1 MFSKR
6 PKGLFQ
12 SFTVRL
18 SLWYAAIFTL
28 SAGVLFSLL
37 YVLLAA
43 ALDRNDREIIETRLR
58 AYAAVYDNGGLAALQ
73 EFVERGRETDKSRS
87 FFVRV
92 AGLTGT
98 VLLMNVPDNW
108 VQFDAAALQ
117 PGGDLSHLVWL
128 RIPRDEES
136 DLTIASLRLPD
147 NSILEVGRSTRNRE
161 SVLQPFRRNF
171 VAVMA
176 PTLLLGV
183 LGGALFAHRATKP
196 VREVV
201 ATARAIIDTGDFS
214 ARVSTTKD
222 RTELEDLAQLFNR
235 VLDKNQALIQGMRQA
250 LDNVA
255 HDLRTPLTRLRGAAE
270 VAVQQTPDSAARE
283 ALADC
288 VEESDHVLTMLT
300 ALMDI
305 TEAESGVMHLHR
317 TATPINELLSGVI
330 DLYQIVAEEKHI
342 SIATDFTTPCEALVD
357 AVRMRQVFANLLDNA
372 LKYSADGGSVKLSC
386 ATAGATIAVRVSD
399 TGIGISPAEQ
409 PLIWN
414 RMYRGDKS
422 RTQRG
427 LGLGLSLVKAIVEA
441 HHGEV
446 SVDSE
451 PGRGAAFTVVLP
463 AS

>member
-1 MFSKR
+1 MFSKFPKR
-6 PKGLFQ
+6 PFRR
-12 SFTVRL
+12 FTVRL

-28 SAGVLFSLL
+28 SAAVLFSLL

-43 ALDRNDREIIETRLR
+43 ALERNDHEMIESRLR

-73 EFVERGRETDKSRS
+73 DFVERGREAEKNRS
-87 FFVRV
+87 FFVRI

-98 VLLMNVPDNW
+98 VLLMNVPDDW

-117 PGGDLSHLVWL
+117 SGGDLSHLVWL

-171 VAVMA
+171 VAVMT

-196 VREVV
+196 VRDVV

-222 RTELEDLAQLFNR
+222 RTELEDLAQQFNR

-270 VAVQQTPDSAARE
+270 LAVQQTPDSPARE

-288 VEESDHVLTMLT
+288 VEEADQVLTMLT

-305 TEAESGVMHLHR
+305 TEAESGVMILHR
-317 TATPINELLSGVI
+317 TPTPINELLAAVS
-330 DLYQIVAEEKHI
+330 DLYQMVAEEKRI
-342 SIATDFTTPCEALVD
+342 SVAIDFMTPCEASVD
-357 AVRMRQVFANLLDNA
+357 SVRMRQVFANLLDNA
-372 LKYSADGGSVKLSC
+372 LKYTPDGGSVKLSC
-386 ATAGATIAVRVSD
+386 AAAGATVAVRVSD
-399 TGIGISPAEQ
+399 SGIGISAEEQ

-422 RTQRG
+422 RSQRG

-441 HHGEV
+441 HHGRV

-451 PGRGAAFTVVLP
+451 PGRGAAFTVVIP
-463 AS
+463 KS

>member
-1 MFSKR
+1 
-6 PKGLFQ
+6 
-12 SFTVRL
+12 
-18 SLWYAAIFTL
+18 
-28 SAGVLFSLL
+28 
-37 YVLLAA
+37 
-43 ALDRNDREIIETRLR
+43 
-58 AYAAVYDNGGLAALQ
+58 VYDNDGLAALQ
-73 EFVERGRETDKSRS
+73 EFVERGREADKTRS

-98 VLLMNVPDNW
+98 VLLMNVPDDW

-128 RIPRDEES
+128 RIPRDDES

-147 NSILEVGRSTRNRE
+147 NSILEVGRSTRNQE

-171 VAVMA
+171 VAVMT

-183 LGGALFAHRATKP
+183 LGGALSAHRATKP
-196 VREVV
+196 VRDVV

-214 ARVSTTKD
+214 ARVPMTND
-222 RTELEDLAQLFNR
+222 RTELEGLAQQFNR
-235 VLDKNQALIQGMRQA
+235 VLDKNQVLIQGMRQA

-317 TATPINELLSGVI
+317 APTPINELLSGVI
-330 DLYQIVAEEKHI
+330 DLYQMVAEEKHI
-342 SIATDFTTPCEALVD
+342 SIATDFTTPCEASVD
-357 AVRMRQVFANLLDNA
+357 SVRMRQVFANLLDNA
-372 LKYSADGGSVKLSC
+372 LKYTADGGSVKLSC
-386 ATAGATIAVRVSD
+386 TTAGATIAVRVSD
-399 TGIGISPAEQ
+399 TGIGISAAEQ

-422 RTQRG
+422 RSQRG

-451 PGRGAAFTVVLP
+451 PGSGAAFTVVLP
-463 AS
+463 KV

>member
-222 RTELEDLAQLFNR
+222 RTELEDQAQLFNR

>member
-1 MFSKR
+1 
-6 PKGLFQ
+6 
-12 SFTVRL
+12 
-18 SLWYAAIFTL
+18 
-28 SAGVLFSLL
+28 
-37 YVLLAA
+37 
-43 ALDRNDREIIETRLR
+43 
-58 AYAAVYDNGGLAALQ
+58 VYDNGGLAALQ
-73 EFVERGRETDKSRS
+73 EFVERAREADKTRS

-92 AGLTGT
+92 AGLAGT
-98 VLLMNVPDNW
+98 VLLMNVPDDW

-171 VAVMA
+171 AAVMT

-222 RTELEDLAQLFNR
+222 RTELEDLAHQFNR

-270 VAVQQTPDSAARE
+270 LAVQQTPDSAARE

-288 VEESDHVLTMLT
+288 VEESDQVLTMLT

-305 TEAESGVMHLHR
+305 TEAESGVMFLHR
-317 TATPINELLSGVI
+317 TPTPINELLGGVI
-330 DLYQIVAEEKHI
+330 DLYQMVAEEKRI

-372 LKYSADGGSVKLSC
+372 LKYSADGGSVRLSC
-386 ATAGATIAVRVSD
+386 ATTDGTIAVRVSD
-399 TGIGISPAEQ
+399 AGIGIPPAEQ

-441 HHGEV
+441 HHGAV

>member
-1 MFSKR
+1 
-6 PKGLFQ
+6 
-12 SFTVRL
+12 
-18 SLWYAAIFTL
+18 
-28 SAGVLFSLL
+28 
-37 YVLLAA
+37 
-43 ALDRNDREIIETRLR
+43 
-58 AYAAVYDNGGLAALQ
+58 VYDNDGLAALQ
-73 EFVERGRETDKSRS
+73 EFVERGREADKTRS

-98 VLLMNVPDNW
+98 VLLMNVPDDW

-128 RIPRDEES
+128 RIPRDDES

-147 NSILEVGRSTRNRE
+147 NSILEVGRSTRNQE

-171 VAVMA
+171 VAVMT

-196 VREVV
+196 VRDVV

-214 ARVSTTKD
+214 ARVPMTND
-222 RTELEDLAQLFNR
+222 RTELEGLAQQFNR
-235 VLDKNQALIQGMRQA
+235 VLDKNQVLIQGMRQA

-317 TATPINELLSGVI
+317 TPTPINELLSGVI
-330 DLYQIVAEEKHI
+330 DLYQMVAEEKRI
-342 SIATDFTTPCEALVD
+342 SITSDFTTPCEASID
-357 AVRMRQVFANLLDNA
+357 SVRMRQVFANLLDNA
-372 LKYSADGGSVKLSC
+372 LKYTADGGSVKLSC
-386 ATAGATIAVRVSD
+386 AAAGATIAVRVSD
-399 TGIGISPAEQ
+399 TGIGISAAEQ

-422 RTQRG
+422 RSQRG

-451 PGRGAAFTVVLP
+451 PERGAVFTVVLP
-463 AS
+463 KS

>member
-1 MFSKR
+1 
-6 PKGLFQ
+6 
-12 SFTVRL
+12 
-18 SLWYAAIFTL
+18 
-28 SAGVLFSLL
+28 
-37 YVLLAA
+37 
-43 ALDRNDREIIETRLR
+43 
-58 AYAAVYDNGGLAALQ
+58 
-73 EFVERGRETDKSRS
+73 
-87 FFVRV
+87 
-92 AGLTGT
+92 
-98 VLLMNVPDNW
+98 
-108 VQFDAAALQ
+108 
-117 PGGDLSHLVWL
+117 
-128 RIPRDEES
+128 
-136 DLTIASLRLPD
+136 
-147 NSILEVGRSTRNRE
+147 
-161 SVLQPFRRNF
+161 
-171 VAVMA
+171 
-176 PTLLLGV
+176 
-183 LGGALFAHRATKP
+183 
-196 VREVV
+196 
-201 ATARAIIDTGDFS
+201 
-214 ARVSTTKD
+214 
-222 RTELEDLAQLFNR
+222 
-235 VLDKNQALIQGMRQA
+235 
-250 LDNVA
+250 
-255 HDLRTPLTRLRGAAE
+255 
-270 VAVQQTPDSAARE
+270 
-283 ALADC
+283 
-288 VEESDHVLTMLT
+288 
-300 ALMDI
+300 
-305 TEAESGVMHLHR
+305 MHLHR

>member
-1 MFSKR
+1 M
-6 PKGLFQ
+6 
-12 SFTVRL
+12 T
-18 SLWYAAIFTL
+18 
-28 SAGVLFSLL
+28 
-37 YVLLAA
+37 
-43 ALDRNDREIIETRLR
+43 
-58 AYAAVYDNGGLAALQ
+58 
-73 EFVERGRETDKSRS
+73 
-87 FFVRV
+87 
-92 AGLTGT
+92 
-98 VLLMNVPDNW
+98 
-108 VQFDAAALQ
+108 
-117 PGGDLSHLVWL
+117 
-128 RIPRDEES
+128 
-136 DLTIASLRLPD
+136 
-147 NSILEVGRSTRNRE
+147 
-161 SVLQPFRRNF
+161 
-171 VAVMA
+171 

-222 RTELEDLAQLFNR
+222 RTELEDLAHQFNR

-270 VAVQQTPDSAARE
+270 LAVQQTPDSAARE

-288 VEESDHVLTMLT
+288 VEESDQVLTMLT

>member
-1 MFSKR
+1 MFSKFPKR
-6 PKGLFQ
+6 PFRR
-12 SFTVRL
+12 FTVRL

-28 SAGVLFSLL
+28 SAAVLFSLL

-43 ALDRNDREIIETRLR
+43 ALERNDHEMIESRLR

-73 EFVERGRETDKSRS
+73 DFVERGREAEKSRS
-87 FFVRV
+87 FFVRI

-98 VLLMNVPDNW
+98 VLLMNVPDDW
-108 VQFDAAALQ
+108 VQFDVAALR
-117 PGGDLSHLVWL
+117 PGGDPSHLVWL

-171 VAVMA
+171 VAVMT

-196 VREVV
+196 VRDVV

-222 RTELEDLAQLFNR
+222 RTELEDLAQQFNR

-270 VAVQQTPDSAARE
+270 LAVQQTPDSGARE

-372 LKYSADGGSVKLSC
+372 LKYTADGGSVKLSC
-386 ATAGATIAVRVSD
+386 ATADATIAVRVSD

-451 PGRGAAFTVVLP
+451 SGRGAAFTVVLP